1 MAKKHMK
8 RCSKSY
14 IIREMKKQSS
24 ITFILEWEK
33 SGTFTASNMDEDVE
47 ELTYIADGSAKE

>member
-1 MAKKHMK
+1 
-8 RCSKSY
+8 
-14 IIREMKKQSS
+14 MKKQSS

-47 ELTYIADGSAKE
+47 ELTYIADGNAKE